1 MQTEN
6 SEVIAVDMDRVIEQ
20 IEKRIRA
27 ELDLDALSELSG
39 KKGPRPEAGRGQK
52 RRPLMCPSPR

>member
-1 MQTEN
+1 
-6 SEVIAVDMDRVIEQ
+6 VDMDRVIEQ